1 MAVRIRTTARFRSD
15 INQPVGSASLLVGNN
30 AGARMHRY
38 DWFPEAGEF
47 GAKAVDP
54 LIGPSST
61 YGQQIRG
68 IAWDAVARNAVC
80 AVGDGTTNAG
90 TWNQVCFRLTLA
102 GLNPISTIART
113 GASREVALD
122 PVEGVVVFT
131 SYAANGGGI
140 YRYTQAGFG
149 SLITESNAGGA
160 TISNAICPATKRVAF
175 GRTASTRLTYHP
187 YSLATG
193 IPGPIKWTGDAGADS
208 PIGDIGLVD
217 RDVNA
222 LTFTADGSRLI
233 AGYNFTPRVAVFA
246 TDSLPSEGLAP
257 LTQTFVI
264 PTTVDQVRLNPQE
277 TILAV
282 AGNTALLLYR
292 WADGNIV
299 STLRGITPAG
309 TVQCFDWSPDG
320 RYIAVGLS
328 TTPFVQVFRVDDTGV
343 TFACQN
349 PAVNPGGSVNAVKF
363 AY

>member
-30 AGARMHRY
+30 IAPRMHRY

-54 LIGPSST
+54 LLGPSSH
-61 YGQQIRG
+61 YAQQIRC
-68 IAWDAVARNAVC
+68 IEWDAAARNAVC
-80 AVGDGTTNAG
+80 AVGDGTTNIG

-113 GASREVALD
+113 GVSREVALD
-122 PVEGVVVFT
+122 PVEGVAIFT

-140 YRYTQAGFG
+140 YQYTQAGFG
-149 SLITESNAGGA
+149 SLITASNAGGA
-160 TISNAICPATKRVAF
+160 TISTAICPATKRVAF
-175 GRTASTRLTYHP
+175 GRTAATRLTYHP
-187 YSLATG
+187 YSLAAG
-193 IPGPIKWTGDAGADS
+193 IPGPIVWTGDG
-208 PIGDIGLVD
+208 IGDVGLVD

-233 AGYNFTPRVAVFA
+233 VGYNTTPRVAVFA
-246 TDSLPSEGLAP
+246 TDSLPSEGLES

-292 WADGNIV
+292 WSDGNIV

-320 RYIAVGLS
+320 RYIAVGLTS
-328 TTPFVQVFRVDDTGV
+328 TPWVQVFRVDDTGV

-349 PAVNPGGSVNAVKF
+349 PATNPGGSVNAVKF